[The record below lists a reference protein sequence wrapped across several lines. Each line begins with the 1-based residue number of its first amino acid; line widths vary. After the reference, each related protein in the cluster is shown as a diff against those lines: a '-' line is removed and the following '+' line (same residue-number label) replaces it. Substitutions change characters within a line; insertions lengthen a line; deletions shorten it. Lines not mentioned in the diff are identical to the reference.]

1 MTSPELSVVVA
12 SVNGLPYLGDCLD
25 ALEATAR
32 DAEVVVADWTDEAT
46 RKAVQERWPRVRL
59 LSFDEPKTV
68 PELRAAGIAAATT
81 PYVAVIEDHCNVRDG
96 WAGRI
101 VAAHHAGR
109 AVVGGSIRNA
119 ATARIRDWAAFFC
132 EYSEHMD
139 PAPVGEVPSLAGM
152 NVSYDRRALDAM
164 QSLLDE
170 GRWESDLHPHLQ
182 RRGFAL
188 FADNGI
194 SLDHAKG
201 FGFREF
207 VSQRYHYS
215 RSYAGLRSRT
225 LGARRFVHLLGSPL
239 LVPVLYTRIA
249 RNVLRRRGHK
259 WELAKATPLI
269 VLYLL
274 VWSFGEAVGYAFGGG
289 RSLLKV
295 R

>member
-46 RKAVQERWPRVRL
+46 REAVRERWPRVRL

-68 PELRAAGIAAATT
+68 PELRAAGIAAAIA

-96 WAGRI
+96 WASRI
-101 VAAHHAGR
+101 VAAHRAGR
-109 AVVGGSIRNA
+109 AVVGGSIHNA
-119 ATARIRDWAAFFC
+119 ATARIRDWAAFLC
-132 EYSEHMD
+132 EYSEHMA
-139 PAPVGEVPSLAGM
+139 PAPAGEVPSLAGM

-164 QSLLDE
+164 RPLLDE

-182 RRGFAL
+182 QRGFSL
-188 FADNGI
+188 FADDGI
-194 SLDHAKG
+194 ALDHAKD

-215 RSYAGLRSRT
+215 RSYAGLRGRA
-225 LGARRFVHLLGSPL
+225 LGARRFVHLLGAPL

-249 RNVLRRRGHK
+249 RNVLRRRVHR

-269 VLYLL
+269 LLYLV